1 MPSTDNNLESM
12 IQVCDK
18 CLCASCWQSI
28 FMCDEYF
35 DAGTVYKTVAE
46 LRELNLEHS
55 DYWKT
60 DEQLAEGSV

>member
-1 MPSTDNNLESM
+1 
-12 IQVCDK
+12 
-18 CLCASCWQSI
+18 
-28 FMCDEYF
+28 MCDEYF